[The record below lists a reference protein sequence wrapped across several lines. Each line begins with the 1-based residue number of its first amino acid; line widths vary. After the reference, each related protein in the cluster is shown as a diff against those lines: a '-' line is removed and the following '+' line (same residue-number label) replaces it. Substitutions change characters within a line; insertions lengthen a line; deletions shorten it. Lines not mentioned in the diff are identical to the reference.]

1 MKTPFFATIATGSLL
16 LLVGCSN
23 LANLP
28 DKTDSASQKAA
39 PESAE
44 PMTQKTAKDLQ
55 AAEKSELHQ
64 TSEAAAGNSEILST
78 ILVQIRPEKI
88 QADIARADAGPVSFD
103 IRNASDEP
111 QEVVLLKTELPADQI
126 PTKAGK
132 VDLTHSD
139 VKEVG
144 QLTTNPMP
152 AKHSETLTRTL
163 EPGEYV
169 LVAYTPGKIEAA
181 KTQVFTIKPAG
192 I

>member
-1 MKTPFFATIATGSLL
+1 MKTLFFVTVTTGSLL

-28 DKTDSASQKAA
+28 DKTDSASQKEAT
-39 PESAE
+39 ESAE
-44 PMTQKTAKDLQ
+44 SMTQNTAKDLQ
-55 AAEKSELHQ
+55 AAENSEAHQ
-64 TSEAAAGNSEILST
+64 VNEAAAGNSEILST

-88 QADIARADAGPVSFD
+88 HADITRVNAGPVSFD
-103 IRNASDEP
+103 IRNTSDEP
-111 QEVVLLKTELPADQI
+111 QEIVLLKTDLPADQI
-126 PTKAGK
+126 PIKADK

-144 QLTTNPMP
+144 QLVTSPMP

-163 EPGEYV
+163 EPGQYV
-169 LVAYTPGKIEAA
+169 LMAYPPGQIEAA
-181 KTQVFTIKPAG
+181 RTQTFTIKAVG